1 MKFEDRAL
9 FVITMSSS
17 SLSTEEDLGPNRSSN
32 KVRKLWK
39 NVQMRFLRYGL
50 VEVDGDHPQY
60 ILLECIRL
68 SLHQHL
74 PKVLS
79 SKLLNE
85 SHYSEVKIVD
95 SKLQVRL
102 KRKAIG
108 CKFSAYAPTVFETL
122 QTGHGI
128 KKEDFINSISPI
140 ASWIP
145 YYQHKSNSKGK
156 HLFFFTNDKRYLIKF
171 EKEKNVHFFRSHIE
185 EYVNHFIMSPHSLIV
200 KILGLY
206 TIRLAEQSKPVHF
219 IIMQSIFWP
228 ENGLNRR
235 YDLKGCL
242 AGRCE
247 QVPSGVRRSEVVFK
261 DKNFYGTGLRL
272 GNQRSWFVEQLSRD
286 VEFLQRLDIM
296 DYSLL
301 VGICKESEGAH
312 GESLAELVSSIRRST
327 YGITQAKKSTKRE
340 DEQPQTMSA
349 FIDEFVEFAE
359 DGRVH
364 IKEDA
369 IDRIDSQLSNKSFLA
384 DILQETPRN
393 LKEKLKN
400 RGDPV
405 PRVILEDTPP
415 SSAPPEKNVVNRLTL
430 SSKSNRFFQV
440 HPAPSNKG
448 QDKLESVS
456 PESEWEENCRIGI
469 LESSNLKEAMN
480 VLVRSAV
487 RTRASSPNTNQ
498 NNKVYPLN
506 GNLENTNSNPAIIT
520 DSLMVNK
527 IEGAG
532 SRSSVYLQGE
542 NRRLLPDNANGIHI
556 IEGTDTK
563 YFLGVIDIFKR
574 YSTMQKFARVI
585 KTVLNCSDDH
595 SSAPPDIYAKRFIEF
610 METHLES

>member
-1 MKFEDRAL
+1 
-9 FVITMSSS
+9 MSSS

-272 GNQRSWFVEQLSRD
+272 GNQRSW
-286 VEFLQRLDIM
+286 
-296 DYSLL
+296 
-301 VGICKESEGAH
+301 
-312 GESLAELVSSIRRST
+312 ST